1 MRFELSDLR
10 VSSGVR
16 RMDQPKTR
24 HAALAETGARWRA
37 SGWPASLLLLGACAA
52 LGPPE
57 IETSRVYENV
67 GASEL
72 YEQTLQ
78 ALRASELEVT
88 ETDRASGT
96 ITAAARVEERNW
108 AVCPPPQRLVQDRD
122 DRTRRVAAREDH
134 RRVELTASVQGGQQG
149 ARLTLA
155 PAFSAEPV
163 SALATTPR
171 CRTTGALER
180 EILAAIAAQ
189 A

>member
-1 MRFELSDLR
+1 
-10 VSSGVR
+10 
-16 RMDQPKTR
+16 MDRPKTR
-24 HAALAETGARWRA
+24 HAALAGTGTRWRA
-37 SGWPASLLLLGACAA
+37 IWSPASLLLLGACAA

-67 GASEL
+67 GEGEL
-72 YEQTLQ
+72 YQQTLQ

-96 ITAAARVEERNW
+96 ITAAGRFDERNW
-108 AVCPPPQRLVQDRD
+108 AECLPPQRLVEDRD
-122 DRTRRVAAREDH
+122 DRQQLVAAPEDH